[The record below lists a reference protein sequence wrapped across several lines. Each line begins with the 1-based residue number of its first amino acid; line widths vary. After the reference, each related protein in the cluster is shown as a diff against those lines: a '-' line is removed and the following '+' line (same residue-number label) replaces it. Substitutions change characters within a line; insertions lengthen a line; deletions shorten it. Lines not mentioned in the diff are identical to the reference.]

1 MKDISLNRI
10 FRFLLFLFCIYAM
23 QHIGYKVNLEKSTS
37 TTGMKIANDTYE
49 DLEKMAIG
57 LNAQSFNKGQVRY
70 AEQYRWTHVD
80 GSFLL
85 KECIDY
91 YDLEKIIVQTTGF
104 KKMEGGSFFCKG
116 DVVFH
121 IIHASR
127 YERGLL
133 CDKIYFDYSWEA
145 NENSEKRICWE
156 KFSQPHI
163 KKQPALQLLNVQA
176 AFVGNG

>member
-70 AEQYRWTHVD
+70 AEQYLWTHVD

-104 KKMEGGSFFCKG
+104 KKMEGGSFFVKAMSYSILSMHLGMKEVCCAIR
-116 DVVFH
+116 FIS
-121 IIHASR
+121 IIHGKQMR
-127 YERGLL
+127 TQ
-133 CDKIYFDYSWEA
+133 K
-145 NENSEKRICWE
+145 KICWE
-156 KFSQPHI
+156 K
-163 KKQPALQLLNVQA
+163 
-176 AFVGNG
+176 

>member
-1 MKDISLNRI
+1 MKNISLNRI

-23 QHIGYKVNLEKSTS
+23 QHIGYNVNLKKSTS

-70 AEQYRWTHVD
+70 AEQYLWTHVN

-91 YDLEKIIVQTTGF
+91 YD
-104 KKMEGGSFFCKG
+104 
-116 DVVFH
+116 
-121 IIHASR
+121 
-127 YERGLL
+127 
-133 CDKIYFDYSWEA
+133 
-145 NENSEKRICWE
+145 
-156 KFSQPHI
+156 
-163 KKQPALQLLNVQA
+163 
-176 AFVGNG
+176 

>member
-1 MKDISLNRI
+1 MKTLKKWLQD
-10 FRFLLFLFCIYAM
+10 
-23 QHIGYKVNLEKSTS
+23 
-37 TTGMKIANDTYE
+37 
-49 DLEKMAIG
+49 
-57 LNAQSFNKGQVRY
+57 FNKGQVRY
-70 AEQYRWTHVD
+70 AEQYLWTHVN

-145 NENSEKRICWE
+145 NKNSEERICWE
-156 KFSQPHI
+156 KS
-163 KKQPALQLLNVQA
+163 ANRT
-176 AFVGNG
+176 

>member
-1 MKDISLNRI
+1 MKNISLNRI

-23 QHIGYKVNLEKSTS
+23 QHIGYNVNLKKSTS

-49 DLEKMAIG
+49 DLEKMAIE
-57 LNAQSFNKGQVRY
+57 LKAQSFNKGQVRY
-70 AEQYRWTHVD
+70 AEQYRWTHVN

-91 YDLEKIIVQTTGF
+91 YDLEKIIVRTGF
-104 KKMEGGSFFCKG
+104 KQIGAGSFFCKG
-116 DVVFH
+116 DVVFS
-121 IIHASR
+121 INNASR

-133 CDKIYFDYSWEA
+133 CDKIYFDYSWEE

-156 KFSQPHI
+156 KS
-163 KKQPALQLLNVQA
+163 ANRT
-176 AFVGNG
+176 

>member
-10 FRFLLFLFCIYAM
+10 FRFLLFLFCIYLM

-37 TTGMKIANDTYE
+37 ATGMKIANETYE

-133 CDKIYFDYSWEA
+133 CDKIYFDYSWEE

-156 KFSQPHI
+156 KS
-163 KKQPALQLLNVQA
+163 ANRT
-176 AFVGNG
+176 